1 VALNG
6 IEAPT
11 WLSDTRVAGILAQRG
26 LEKGKFF
33 LSLSSAKAHKNL
45 PLLIRAYGQSGVEDW
60 PLVVTARFEKKISE
74 RVYCLGGVSDEEA
87 SALLSSC
94 GGFLFPSLY
103 EGFGRPPL
111 EAALAGARIAVS
123 DIPVHRE
130 ALGCVSGA
138 PVHWVQPQD
147 EAGWVSAF
155 RALHAGEVPAFT
167 PTQREAVLAA
177 YAPEHLAKVMD
188 RIYRRVLGL

>member
-1 VALNG
+1 
-6 IEAPT
+6 
-11 WLSDTRVAGILAQRG
+11 
-26 LEKGKFF
+26 
-33 LSLSSAKAHKNL
+33 
-45 PLLIRAYGQSGVEDW
+45 
-60 PLVVTARFEKKISE
+60 VTARFEKKISE

-147 EAGWVSAF
+147 EAGWVRAF